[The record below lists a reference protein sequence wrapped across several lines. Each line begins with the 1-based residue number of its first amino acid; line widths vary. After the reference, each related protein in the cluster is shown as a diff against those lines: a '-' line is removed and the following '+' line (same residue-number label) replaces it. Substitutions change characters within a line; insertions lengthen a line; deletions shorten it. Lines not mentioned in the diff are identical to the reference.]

1 VGDFGLAAKIEQDGE
16 RRRTICGT
24 PNYIAPEVLDK
35 KIGHS
40 YEVDTWSLGVII
52 YTLLIGRPPFE
63 TNDTKATY
71 RRILKVNYTFPS
83 TVPIS
88 DEAKE
93 LIKKILIL
101 DPAKR
106 LTIDEILEDPFIKIN
121 MIAASLSQLSEKKAL
136 PIPFMNE
143 PIQTL
148 PSERAMMQKTGSNM
162 NIKDPLKTYK
172 DIDENDIFIASS
184 LRTTDKPAGSVNKLK
199 TFDVKEN
206 EPMHI
211 ASPISVPNNKSNYK
225 ENRGEPVTSDLETFV
240 VKWADYSTKYGLGYL
255 LSDGAIGILFSDHT
269 KLTFA
274 PHGSFF
280 EYVYKQANAHH
291 EVLVSYSMRNYPA
304 ELQKK
309 VHLTK
314 YFESYLTGNEC
325 KDDLEESIH
334 NQQEPGKR
342 LIYLKKYMKTKY
354 AVLMRLS
361 NKIVQVDFTDN
372 TRIILDPIQQVVY
385 YRNKEEEMSQY
396 PLFTALDA
404 DYPEMVKRLK
414 YTKEILTHYKSES
427 GARHFGK
434 PIINFESNKNDG
446 SLVDHKYFQEPNG
459 PLKDGI
465 PEKLPY
471 RETHAG
477 FD

>member
-1 VGDFGLAAKIEQDGE
+1 LKEFLKKRKRLTEAECAQYVIQILNALRYLHAKKIIHRDLKLGNLFLGKDFKIKVGDFGLAAKIEQDGE

-225 ENRGEPVTSDLETFV
+225 ENRGEPVTSDLETYV

-274 PHGSFF
+274 PHGS
-280 EYVYKQANAHH
+280 
-291 EVLVSYSMRNYPA
+291 
-304 ELQKK
+304 
-309 VHLTK
+309 
-314 YFESYLTGNEC
+314 
-325 KDDLEESIH
+325 
-334 NQQEPGKR
+334 
-342 LIYLKKYMKTKY
+342 
-354 AVLMRLS
+354 
-361 NKIVQVDFTDN
+361 
-372 TRIILDPIQQVVY
+372 
-385 YRNKEEEMSQY
+385 
-396 PLFTALDA
+396 
-404 DYPEMVKRLK
+404 
-414 YTKEILTHYKSES
+414 
-427 GARHFGK
+427 
-434 PIINFESNKNDG
+434 
-446 SLVDHKYFQEPNG
+446 
-459 PLKDGI
+459 
-465 PEKLPY
+465 
-471 RETHAG
+471 
-477 FD
+477 